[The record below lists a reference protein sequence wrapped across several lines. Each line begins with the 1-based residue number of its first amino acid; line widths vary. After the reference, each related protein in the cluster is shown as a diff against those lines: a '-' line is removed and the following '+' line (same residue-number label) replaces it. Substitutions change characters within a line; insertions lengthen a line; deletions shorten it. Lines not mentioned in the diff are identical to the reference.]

1 MFSKLPLT
9 IGLRYSRAKR
19 RNGFVSFIGWVSI
32 IGIAI
37 GVWALITTISVM
49 NGFGNELRG
58 RILDVASHVTVEGRG
73 EWLGNWESV
82 KESVEKVSNN
92 IVSNNDAIAPYIS
105 GQGLATASRVAR
117 GALIRG
123 IDPSLEPK
131 VSNLTEYM
139 TYGSFDDLKSGEYK
153 VIIGEQLA
161 RQLNVGP
168 GAKITLMSPQ
178 GQATP
183 AGIVPR
189 LRRFEVAGLFNL
201 GMYEYDSTLVLIH
214 LDDAARLL
222 NSKGQ
227 VSGLRLSLDDVY
239 QAPDLRY
246 DLAQNLGQSFYVSD
260 WTRKHKNFFRALVVE
275 KRVMFI
281 LLFLIVAVAAINI
294 VSTLVMVVTDK
305 RSDIAILRTMGM
317 KSSGIMQIFFIQGV
331 TSGLI
336 GTFVGGT
343 LGVLTALN
351 LGSIIGF
358 LEAVFGFQFFPPDVY
373 LITDFPAELRMND
386 LLSILLGSLAI
397 SMIATLFPA
406 WRASKVQPAEALRYE

>member
-1 MFSKLPLT
+1 MFSQLPVS

-58 RILDVASHVTVEGRG
+58 RILDVASHVTVESRSP
-73 EWLGNWESV
+73 WLSDWQNVREQV
-82 KESVEKVSNN
+82 KT
-92 IVSNNDAIAPYIS
+92 ISNNDAIAPYIS
-105 GQGLATASRVAR
+105 GQGLVTVGNTAR
-117 GALIRG
+117 GTLIRG
-123 IDPSLEPK
+123 IDPEFESK
-131 VSNLTEYM
+131 VSSLSKHM
-139 TYGSFDDLKSGEYK
+139 TFGSFDDLKAGDFK
-153 VIIGEQLA
+153 IIIGEQLA
-161 RQLNVGP
+161 QQLNVGP

-189 LRRFEVAGLFNL
+189 LRRFEVVGFFNL
-201 GMYEYDSTLVLIH
+201 GMYEYDSSLILTH
-214 LDDAARLL
+214 IEDAGRLL
-222 NSKGQ
+222 NSDGQ
-227 VSGLRLSLDDVY
+227 VTGLRLTLDDVY

-246 DLAQNLGQSFYVSD
+246 DVAQNLGERFFVSD
-260 WTRKHKNFFRALVVE
+260 WTRKHRNFFRALVVE

-294 VSTLVMVVTDK
+294 ISTLVMVVTDK

-317 KSSGIMQIFFIQGV
+317 KSSGIMQIFFVQGI
-331 TSGLI
+331 TSGLV
-336 GTFVGGT
+336 GTFIGGT

-351 LGSIIGF
+351 LGSIIAF
-358 LEAVFGFQFFPPDVY
+358 LESVFGFQFFPPDVY
-373 LITDFPAELRMND
+373 LITDFPAELRLTD
-386 LLSILLGSLAI
+386 LSAIIFGSIVI
-397 SMIATLFPA
+397 SMVATLFPA

>member
-1 MFSKLPLT
+1 MFSQLPLA

-32 IGIAI
+32 VGIAI

-58 RILDVASHVTVEGRG
+58 RILDVASHVTVESRA

-82 KESVEKVSNN
+82 KNSVQDVSG
-92 IVSNNDAIAPYIS
+92 SEAIAPYIS
-105 GQGLATASRVAR
+105 GQGLATASNVAR

-123 IDPSLEPK
+123 IHPEFEPK
-131 VSNLTEYM
+131 VSNLSEYM
-139 TYGSFDDLKSGEYK
+139 TFGSFNDLKEGEFK
-153 VIIGEQLA
+153 VIIGEALA

-201 GMYEYDSTLVLIH
+201 GMYEYDSTLVVTHIN
-214 LDDAARLL
+214 DAARLL

-227 VSGLRLSLDDVY
+227 VSGLRLTLEDVY
-239 QAPDLRY
+239 KAPDLRY
-246 DLAQNLGQSFYVSD
+246 DLAQSLGEGFFVSD
-260 WTRKHKNFFRALVVE
+260 WTRKHRNFFRALVVE

-317 KSSGIMQIFFIQGV
+317 KSSGIMQIFFVQGI

-358 LEAVFGFQFFPPDVY
+358 LESIFGFQFFPPDVY
-373 LITDFPAELRMND
+373 LITDFPAELRLED
-386 LLSILLGSLAI
+386 LLAILLGSLGI
-397 SMIATLFPA
+397 SMVATLFPA

>member
-1 MFSKLPLT
+1 MFSQLPLA

-32 IGIAI
+32 IGIAV

-58 RILDVASHVTVEGRG
+58 RILDVASHISVEGNG
-73 EWLGNWESV
+73 DWLNDWEGVSQ
-82 KESVEKVSNN
+82 SVEKVSQ
-92 IVSNNDAIAPYIS
+92 NDAIAPYIS
-105 GQGLATASRVAR
+105 GQGLVTAGNVAR
-117 GALIRG
+117 GSLIRG
-123 IDPSLEPK
+123 IQPSLEPK

-139 TYGSFDDLKSGEYK
+139 TFGSFDDLKAGEFK
-153 VIIGEQLA
+153 IILGEQLA

-189 LRRFEVAGLFNL
+189 LRRFEVVGLFNL
-201 GMYEYDSTLVLIH
+201 GMYEYDSTLVLTHIE
-214 LDDAARLL
+214 DAGRLL
-222 NSKGQ
+222 NSDGQ
-227 VSGLRLSLDDVY
+227 VSGLRLTLDDVY
-239 QAPDLRY
+239 EAPDLRY
-246 DLAQNLGQSFYVSD
+246 ELAQTLGTGFYVSD
-260 WTRKHKNFFRALVVE
+260 WTRKHRNFFRALVVE

-317 KSSGIMQIFFIQGV
+317 KSTGIMQIFFVQGI

-336 GTFVGGT
+336 GTLVGGT

-351 LGSIIGF
+351 LGLIIAF
-358 LEAVFGFQFFPPDVY
+358 LEKVFGFQFFPPDVY
-373 LITDFPAELRMND
+373 LITDFPAELRLSD
-386 LLSILLGSLAI
+386 LSAILLGSLGI